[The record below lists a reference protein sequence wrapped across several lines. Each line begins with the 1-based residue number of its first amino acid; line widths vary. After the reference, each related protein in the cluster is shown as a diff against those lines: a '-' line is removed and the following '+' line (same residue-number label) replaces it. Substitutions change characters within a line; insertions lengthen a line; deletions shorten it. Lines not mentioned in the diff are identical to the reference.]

1 MRNILKRYYELDEET
16 KEILPFLYV
25 YQELLLSVDNY
36 ENVNIKDIN
45 DEEVLLEK
53 MIQCWY
59 LTDLDIIDIV
69 DRILNLLNNQV
80 ISISNLKN
88 FNQNEL
94 QRLIYDEELNDSKVI
109 TKFRYKFFD
118 CVFCKNKGKYLLI
131 IDDGKSSN
139 ALEFNEIKDVF
150 VPLIREHLV
159 NQFLYGKL
167 NSYVSRDD

>member
-1 MRNILKRYYELDEET
+1 MRDILKRYYELDEET
-16 KEILPFLYV
+16 KEVLPFLYM
-25 YQELLLSVDNY
+25 YQELSSSVNNY
-36 ENVNIKDIN
+36 KNVKIKDIN
-45 DEEVLLEK
+45 DKEVLMQK

-59 LTDLDIIDIV
+59 RTDLDIINIV
-69 DRILNLLNNQV
+69 NRILNLLNNQV

-94 QRLIYDEELNDSKVI
+94 QRLIYDEEINDSKI
-109 TKFRYKFFD
+109 IAEFRYKFFD

-167 NSYVSRDD
+167 NSYASRDD